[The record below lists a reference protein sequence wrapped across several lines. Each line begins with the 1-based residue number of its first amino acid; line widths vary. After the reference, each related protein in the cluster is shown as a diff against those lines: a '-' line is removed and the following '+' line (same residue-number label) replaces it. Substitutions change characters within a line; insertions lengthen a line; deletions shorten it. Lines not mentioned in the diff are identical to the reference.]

1 MEPNLP
7 KLQIKRLLI
16 YSVILILLYPIVTQI
31 LMYEF
36 EIFKDKLPHG
46 PFWLFVQIF
55 LSGPLLVLGGLIL
68 FFKMKSTG
76 NRVAGLVLFVI
87 GIYWLFRII
96 DELIT
101 KS

>member
-1 MEPNLP
+1 MKTNLQQP
-7 KLQIKRLLI
+7 QTKQLFI
-16 YSVILILLYPIVTQI
+16 YLVILILLYPIVAHM

-36 EIFKDKLPHG
+36 DIFKDKLPHG

-68 FFKMKSTG
+68 FFKGKSIG
-76 NRVAGLVLFVI
+76 NRVAGVVLFII
-87 GIYWLFRII
+87 GVYWLYRII
-96 DELIT
+96 DELIN